1 MMALKEK
8 ADKDLSQYNTELK
21 ELMRI
26 IEHDRKLKEFMRIKS
41 EERAVE
47 EGELSSQRKKKDEKE
62 RGDKAEETIEVGK
75 SPSQLLAVSTHKTV
89 IHWYINCFTM
99 QNFTREICVQSAG
112 ENCVRI
118 GHSSHIVS
126 QDFSHTYS

>member
-41 EERAVE
+41 EERAE
-47 EGELSSQRKKKDEKE
+47 MMDGELSSQRKKKDEKE
-62 RGDKAEETIEVGK
+62 RGDKAEETIEVAGNVYFVCK
-75 SPSQLLAVSTHKTV
+75 WLQKRDYDGVVSLIPTCEMCSKTAN
-89 IHWYINCFTM
+89 YARGNCSHHA
-99 QNFTREICVQSAG
+99 ICICS
-112 ENCVRI
+112 RI
-118 GHSSHIVS
+118 A
-126 QDFSHTYS
+126 TE